1 MLRVSNRL
9 GLARKRVEVEVVACL
24 LHRAV
29 AVVVKIVVIVVV
41 VVIVVAGAKIVMVAC
56 RKGDLCRPTR

>member
-29 AVVVKIVVIVVV
+29 AVVVKIVVIVV
-41 VVIVVAGAKIVMVAC
+41 AGAKIVMVAC
-56 RKGDLCRPTR
+56 LKGDLCRPTR